1 MAKMTAWDGD
11 TDAEVAQS
19 QRVFLGTSSCQDRAS
34 WLSPGTSNA
43 SLQRARES
51 ADHTVSAVVPWLE
64 SSYRLSQ
71 QMTFSNKPLYL
82 QSK

>member
-1 MAKMTAWDGD
+1 MTARDGD
-11 TDAEVAQS
+11 TDVEVAQS
-19 QRVFLGTSSCQDRAS
+19 QSVFLGTSSCQDRAS
-34 WLSPGTSNA
+34 WLSSGTSKA

-51 ADHTVSAVVPWLE
+51 ADRMVSAAVPWLE